1 MPFLHLNFD
10 ARKVRFG
17 AMAETEPG
25 DFPPDQEHDTHCQQL
40 DHVHRSLGHRVRGW
54 LLLERGLGLRAAEGR
69 PRGRGDKHGL
79 LGNCL
84 RLVRRWKLLLHGD
97 GDGRGVG
104 GLARVPL
111 CPLQVDVGVHLRR
124 VPVHRGV
131 VTLLRACCRR
141 ALGILRDLRGLAA
154 DWLAGVRVLALR
166 QTLGSRQGGKG
177 KMFRP
182 RVYLTQL

>member
-1 MPFLHLNFD
+1 
-10 ARKVRFG
+10 
-17 AMAETEPG
+17 MAETEPG
-25 DFPPDQEHDTHCQQL
+25 DFPPDQEHNTHCQEL
-40 DHVHRSLGHRVRGW
+40 DHVHRSLGHGVRRR
-54 LLLERGLGLRAAEGR
+54 LLLERGLGLWAAEGW
-69 PRGRGDKHGL
+69 PRRRGDKHGL
-79 LGNCL
+79 LGN
-84 RLVRRWKLLLHGD
+84 RRWLVRRGKLLLHGD

-111 CPLQVDVGVHLRR
+111 CPLEVDVGVHLGR

-131 VTLLRACCRR
+131 VTLLRPSCRR

-154 DWLAGVRVLALR
+154 DRLAGVRVLALR

-182 RVYLTQL
+182 RVYSTPL